1 MLSFSQNAV
10 VAALLIGVIVTL
22 LLTLRNLVANRR
34 LVALIEEQSLAIQ
47 KLSAEIFEIQNLN
60 SEATRSVN
68 NAAQGAARVEKELQA
83 LASLVSTIKTMP
95 AGSGEGLAQLGK
107 EIKKTL
113 QSRDVT
119 EFLDSTSRS

>member
-83 LASLVSTIKTMP
+83 LASLVSTIKIMP

>member
-22 LLTLRNLVANRR
+22 LLTFRNLVANRR
-34 LVALIEEQSLAIQ
+34 MVALIEEQSLAIQ

-68 NAAQGAARVEKELQA
+68 SAAQVIARMEKDLQA
-83 LASLVSTIKTMP
+83 LASLVSTIKTAP
-95 AGSGEGLAQLGK
+95 GGSGEGMLQLSK

-119 EFLDSTSRS
+119 EFLDSARN

>member
-47 KLSAEIFEIQNLN
+47 KLSAEVFEIQNLN

-68 NAAQGAARVEKELQA
+68 NAAQGTARVEKELQN
-83 LASLVSTIKTMP
+83 LASLVSTIKIMP
-95 AGSGEGLAQLGK
+95 GSSGEGLAQLGK

-119 EFLDSTSRS
+119 EFLDSSSRG